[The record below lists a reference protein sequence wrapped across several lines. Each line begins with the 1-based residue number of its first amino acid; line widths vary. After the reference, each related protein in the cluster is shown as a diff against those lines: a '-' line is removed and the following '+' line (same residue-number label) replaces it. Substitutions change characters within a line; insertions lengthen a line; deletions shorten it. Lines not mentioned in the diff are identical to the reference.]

1 MEAREKKG
9 FYHLCTD
16 GYQVSSIFKEDS
28 DFIAGANR
36 IAICKHI
43 AGVSVFSFTLMDN
56 HIHCVLYGSLEQC
69 RCFIRKYIQLTSMY
83 NQFRW

>member
-16 GYQVSSIFKEDS
+16 GSQVSSIFKEDP

-43 AGVSVFSFTLMDN
+43 AGVSVFHL
-56 HIHCVLYGSLEQC
+56 L
-69 RCFIRKYIQLTSMY
+69 
-83 NQFRW
+83 